1 MSSKIKVKIK
11 DRYIGGGEKVLI
23 QSMTNTK
30 TSDVD
35 KTVSQILSLE
45 ECGCEIVRATVN
57 DVDAAK
63 AIGKIKEKIHIP
75 LVADIHFDYRLALLA
90 VENGVD
96 KVRINP
102 GNIGDV
108 SNVKKVADACRQKGI
123 PIRIGVNGGSL
134 DKEILKKYGSVTAE
148 ALVESAKKEIK
159 VLESC
164 DFNDIVLSLKVSD
177 TNKMI
182 DAYTL
187 ASQMFP
193 YPLHIGVTEAGGGVA
208 GIVKNAVGIGYL
220 LRNGIGDTLRV
231 SLTENVEKEI
241 EAAKEILSATGVRKE
256 WVEIISCPTCG
267 RTEVDII
274 KLANEVK
281 RKTSHIKKHIKIGVM
296 GCVVNGP
303 GEARE
308 CDIGIAGGKGCAVLF
323 KKNESGETVNLGKIE
338 EDKIIDTL
346 LFEINKMCVQ

>member
-1 MSSKIKVKIK
+1 MSSKLKVKIK
-11 DRYIGGGEKVLI
+11 DRYIGGGEKILI

-30 TSDVD
+30 TSDVES
-35 KTVSQILSLE
+35 TVKQILSLE
-45 ECGCEIVRATVN
+45 KCGCEIVRATVN
-57 DVDAAK
+57 DIEAAK

-75 LVADIHFDYRLALLA
+75 LVADIHFDYRLALSA

-102 GNIGDV
+102 GNIGNEE
-108 SNVKKVADACRQKGI
+108 NVKKVADACRKKGI

-134 DKEILKKYGSVTAE
+134 SKDILEKYGEVTPE
-148 ALVESAKKEIK
+148 ALVESAKREIAI
-159 VLESC
+159 LEKC
-164 DFNDIVLSLKVSD
+164 DFHDIVLSLKVSD
-177 TNKMI
+177 TNRMI
-182 DAYTL
+182 EAYTM
-187 ASQMFP
+187 ASHIFP

-208 GIVKNAVGIGYL
+208 GIVKNSIGIGYL
-220 LRNGIGDTLRV
+220 LKNGIGDTLRV

-241 EAAKEILSATGVRKE
+241 EAAKEILSATGARKE
-256 WVEIISCPTCG
+256 WVEVISCPTCG

-274 KLANEVK
+274 KLAAEVK
-281 RKTSHIKKHIKIGVM
+281 KQTAHINRHIKVGVM

-323 KKNESGETVNLGKIE
+323 KKNENGETVNLGKIDE
-338 EDKIIDTL
+338 NKIIDTL
-346 LFEINKMCVQ
+346 ICEINKLV